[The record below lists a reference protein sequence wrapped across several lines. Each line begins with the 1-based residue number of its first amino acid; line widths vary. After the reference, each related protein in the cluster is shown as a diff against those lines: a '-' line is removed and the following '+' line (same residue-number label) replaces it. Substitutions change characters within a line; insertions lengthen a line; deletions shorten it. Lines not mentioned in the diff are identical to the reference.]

1 MSSPLVKAMKKKA
14 PQWADVPDEKL
25 EAWAQEG
32 LQNGGLVRALKKNV
46 PQWSNT
52 PDDKLEAWAREGMGQ
67 PAAPGIPEDEI
78 KRSIQERKVGIRNA
92 ESGQRVGEAKQT
104 LQRSNAQT
112 STDATAKADA
122 QQMLSYGR
130 APEEES
136 FVKEYIDF
144 DEMMK
149 ANPGAI
155 ARSIYGE
162 VQAQHPETG
171 QALAQL
177 RPGRAAPLSVY
188 RDSKWF
194 EAPLGVLGNVTDVTG
209 KAAAKLYRGGHD
221 YLTHM
226 GVPGGPQGP
235 APENEGFGELLQNE
249 AGRLSR
255 EHPNAAAWAGGAA
268 ALPAVAWNSLL
279 VRKNEAELWAAE
291 QGAKL
296 KAYTDTL
303 GPGFSALEGTDERV
317 QENIATQKQDLAK
330 HGRDLGTAAMEVA
343 LPFKDGDRTPEEGAY
358 IGRNV
363 LGKRLADIASLVNPA
378 QDVNLAL
385 KGIGMGGKALLAT
398 KTGKAVG
405 RGLGN
410 VAEAVAGATAGTPF
424 PLSNMPAK
432 VGAPEATRAGLE
444 GAQSLYR
451 EFPAIE
457 ERKILEEF
465 GKQVTPEQA
474 QKAIR
479 SWHTPAARMAAV
491 EADPAMREVF
501 ETLQPLHSRI
511 ALEAG
516 VKPEVYNPFHIYGG
530 QDASDAARIGR
541 TSSQLDN
548 LRDPVLDILRKAGVD
563 TTGVEFGA
571 SRAVPDLAVD
581 VTKMDVPG
589 LRSLRDK
596 EELWSRPASKEKGMV
611 LASDA
616 RNALAPVEG
625 RFLPGAK
632 NADSYAQRLANRVA
646 GELTKI
652 DDVRHASKKPGWD
665 TFWGKAGGTLKDD
678 YDLEKMAADAWSG
691 DAITGMA
698 GTHRELME
706 KSALRTARAR
716 EVLLDSEYMVDAA
729 RADYGEETMRPLSE
743 YVSMANQKLVA
754 AGKPPMSEDT
764 RPFLNAHGDVRT
776 LKADYG
782 RVAEVMV
789 PDELRSRL
797 VSHDEVLIVPR
808 TPLGGSQKAMRD
820 IHKYNG
826 RVLVMDLPE
835 EAFGAR
841 REAMVVPR
849 RVANAMDQ
857 ITRPDPAMGRKLAKA
872 IDHALGL
879 SQAAFAVT
887 RGNPGFDARNFQ
899 SNATRALIDVGPDF
913 FSGANLAASV
923 RDLADPRT
931 LRGAEALLGIGK
943 NLGENAA
950 AYGTRPSAPGL
961 LPTRIGPF
969 QVRKIQEKA
978 FNTFQENF
986 GGAINKRVDDALKG
1000 SFFMGAPAHY
1010 SADDMLRFHHWN
1022 TQVKNGVH
1030 PLVAAQNTNRLL
1042 INYADKSGAEALA
1055 KTFFPF
1061 IRFYTGAAQ
1070 GAVLLAL
1077 KEPYRFSRIWRFSQ
1091 ALQQADSD
1099 ARGGKAVNAKAGSAV
1114 DTLVGTPM
1122 VGLDHLGM
1130 GDSALAL
1137 RTENP
1142 LSETKAVFDAAL
1154 GELAPGASAAL
1165 GTRPASL
1172 LHPGLMGAQSM
1183 LSLIPGMDEVT
1194 KGTTGYAPLPVPND
1208 VWSGLSGWGVAGKAR
1223 TVMRD
1228 STPLDIPPDAT
1239 PEQRAQLEEAN
1250 RMRAG
1255 QAMRIADSP
1264 KTAVL
1269 YEALRRIPGVGPVV
1283 PVLMDTAMRLATGSG
1298 NVRGRTSE
1306 AREIGFLRMVM
1317 RMFGPRSE
1325 GLDIQEMMGKKG
1337 SELER
1342 RRTRS
1347 TAENN
1352 QKAGT
1357 LY

>member
-1 MSSPLVKAMKKKA
+1 MASQFSKVVKSKSPDWQAV
-14 PQWADVPDEKL
+14 
-25 EAWAQEG
+25 
-32 LQNGGLVRALKKNV
+32 
-46 PQWSNT
+46 
-52 PDDKLEAWAREGMGQ
+52 DDASLDTWAREGLDTGRTAKVLKKRIPEWSALSDDEVNQ
-67 PAAPGIPEDEI
+67 WVRNKLGNAPAIPEDEI
-78 KRSIQERKVGIRNA
+78 KRGIQERKVGIRNA

-130 APEEES
+130 APDEEA
-136 FVKEYIDF
+136 FVKEYLDF

-149 ANPGAI
+149 ANPGAV
-155 ARSIYGE
+155 ARSVYGE
-162 VQAQHPETG
+162 VQAQDPETG
-171 QALAQL
+171 KALSQL
-177 RPGRAAPLSVY
+177 RPGRAAPLSIY
-188 RDSKWF
+188 KDSKWF
-194 EAPLGVLGNVTDVTG
+194 EPAMGLLGNVTDVTG
-209 KAAAKLYRGGHD
+209 KAAAKVYRGLQYP
-221 YLTHM
+221 YLPPEARPRE
-226 GVPGGPQGP
+226 GEY
-235 APENEGFGELLQNE
+235 ENEGFGELLQNE
-249 AGRLSR
+249 SGKFGKAF
-255 EHPNAAAWAGGAA
+255 PQAAAVGGAIA
-268 ALPAVAWNSLL
+268 ALPAVGWNTLM
-279 VRKNEAELWAAE
+279 VGKNKAE
-291 QGAKL
+291 QALAEREIKRQEYLAKVN
-296 KAYTDTL
+296 AEHPDWGWGR
-303 GPGFSALEGTDERV
+303 GPYNMERA
-317 QENIATQKQDLAK
+317 QQDLATQKQDLAK
-330 HGRDLGTAAMEVA
+330 EDKALDVSLAETQLPLKEGT
-343 LPFKDGDRTPEEGAY
+343 RTPEEGAD

-363 LGKRLADIASLVNPA
+363 LGKRLADIAGLVNPL

-398 KTGKAVG
+398 KTGKAIG
-405 RGLGN
+405 RSAGEA
-410 VAEAVAGATAGTPF
+410 AEALAEWSSKSAM
-424 PLSNMPAK
+424 PLSNFPAK

-444 GAQSLYR
+444 SAQSLMR
-451 EFPAIE
+451 EFPAME
-457 ERKILEEF
+457 ERKILE
-465 GKQVTPEQA
+465 QYSQLVTPEQA
-474 QKAIR
+474 KKAIR
-479 SWHTPAARMAAV
+479 SWHTPEARTMAV
-491 EADPAMREVF
+491 QADPAMANVF
-501 ETLQPLHSRI
+501 ETLQPLHNRI

-516 VKPEVYNPFHIYGG
+516 IKPQDYSPFFVYGG
-530 QDASDAARIGR
+530 QDTGKAARVGR
-541 TSSQLDN
+541 SASQKDQFVE
-548 LRDPVLDILRKAGVD
+548 PVMNTLRKAGVD
-563 TTGVEFGA
+563 TADVKLGSARVDAAE
-571 SRAVPDLAVD
+571 PYID
-581 VTKMDVPG
+581 VTNMDVPG

-596 EELWSRPASKEKGMV
+596 EELWNMLPTKDGAQ
-611 LASDA
+611 
-616 RNALAPVEG
+616 
-625 RFLPGAK
+625 FLPGARTS
-632 NADSYAQRLANRVA
+632 DSYAQRLANQVA
-646 GELTKI
+646 SELTKS
-652 DDVRHASKKPGWD
+652 DTARNASKLPGLTERWQ
-665 TFWGKAGGTLKDD
+665 KATGVLKDD
-678 YDLEKMAADAWSG
+678 YDLEKMVSDAWSG

-698 GTHRELME
+698 GTHRKLME
-706 KSALRTARAR
+706 RGPQRLALAR
-716 EVLLDSEYMVDAA
+716 EELLGGDYMVKAA
-729 RADYGEETMRPLSE
+729 REDFGDATMRPLSE
-743 YVSMANQKLVA
+743 WSGIVNQERLA
-754 AGKPPMSEDT
+754 SGGSPMSMDT
-764 RPFLNAHGDVRT
+764 VPFLNAHGDVRT
-776 LKADYG
+776 LLTDHK
-782 RVAEVMV
+782 RVAEIAV
-789 PDELRSRL
+789 PDDIRNRL
-797 VSHDEVLIVPR
+797 ISHDEVIIVPR
-808 TPLGGSQKAMRD
+808 GPAQTPGEAMRD
-820 IHKYNG
+820 YHMVNG

-835 EAFGAR
+835 GAFGAR

-849 RVANAMDQ
+849 RVAAALDQ
-857 ITRPDPAMGRKLAKA
+857 LSSPNGQRGRELAKA

-899 SNATRALIDVGPDF
+899 SNATRALIDEGPDF
-913 FSGANLAASV
+913 LSGANRAQSV
-923 RDLADPRT
+923 RDLADPA
-931 LRGAEALLGIGK
+931 LRLEGEKLLGIGK
-943 NLGENAA
+943 DLGENAA

-961 LPTRIGPF
+961 LPT
-969 QVRKIQEKA
+969 VLRKPQEKA
-978 FNTFQENF
+978 FNALQENF

-1010 SADDMLRFHHWN
+1010 SADDMLRFHHWR
-1022 TQVKNGVH
+1022 TQVQRGVH
-1030 PLVAAQNTNRLL
+1030 PTVAAQNTNRLL

-1154 GELAPGASAAL
+1154 GELAPGASAAM

-1172 LHPGLMGAQSM
+1172 VHPGMLGAQSM
-1183 LSLIPGMDEVT
+1183 FADFPVVDEFT
-1194 KGTTGYAPLPVPND
+1194 KLNTGYAPLPVPND
-1208 VWSGLSGWGVAGKAR
+1208 VWSGLSYPSVPGKAYQ
-1223 TVMRD
+1223 VMKD

-1239 PEQRAQLEEAN
+1239 PEQRSQLEEAN

-1264 KTAVL
+1264 KAAVL
-1269 YEALRRIPGVGPVV
+1269 YEALRRIPGVGPAV

-1306 AREIGFLRMVM
+1306 AREIGALRMLL
-1317 RMFGPRSE
+1317 RMLGPRSE

>member
-1 MSSPLVKAMKKKA
+1 MSSPFVKAIKKKA

-67 PAAPGIPEDEI
+67 PAASGIPEDEI

-130 APEEES
+130 APEEEA
-136 FVKEYIDF
+136 FVKEYIDY
-144 DEMMK
+144 DEAMK
-149 ANPGAI
+149 ELPGAVPVPI
-155 ARSIYGE
+155 HGE
-162 VQAQHPETG
+162 TQFQHPETG
-171 QALAQL
+171 KALGQL
-177 RPGRAAPLSVY
+177 RPGRSVPLSVFKNG
-188 RDSKWF
+188 KWF
-194 EAPLGVLGNVTDVTG
+194 EAPLGLAMGNMDLTG
-209 KAAAKLYRGGHD
+209 KAIAKAYRGYHQGMTD
-221 YLTHM
+221 T
-226 GVPGGPQGP
+226 GAPGGPQGP
-235 APENEGFGELLQNE
+235 APNNEGAAELIQNE
-249 AGRLSR
+249 GKRLG
-255 EHPNAAAWAGGAA
+255 EKYPNAAAWAGGAA
-268 ALPAVAWNSLL
+268 ALPAVAWNSLM

-296 KAYTDTL
+296 GAYMDTL

-343 LPFKDGDRTPEEGAY
+343 LPFKPGDRTPEEGAY

-363 LGKRLADIASLVNPA
+363 LGKRLADIAVLVNPL

-385 KGIGMGGKALLAT
+385 KGLGMGGKALLAT

-410 VAEAVAGATAGTPF
+410 VAEAVADFTGV
-424 PLSNMPAK
+424 SNMSAK

-444 GAQSLYR
+444 SAQSLLR
-451 EFPAIE
+451 EFPAME
-457 ERKILEEF
+457 ERKILEQYSQLVPQD
-465 GKQVTPEQA
+465 KAQLAHRNWSTPE
-474 QKAIR
+474 
-479 SWHTPAARMAAV
+479 ARAAV
-491 EADPAMREVF
+491 VQADPSMRAVY
-501 ETLQPLHSRI
+501 ETLQPLHNKV

-516 VKPEVYNPFHIYGG
+516 IKPENYSPFHIYAG
-530 QDASDAARIGR
+530 QDPSMAAETSRTASQFEHLEPKAME
-541 TSSQLDN
+541 
-548 LRDPVLDILRKAGVD
+548 ILRKAGVD
-563 TTGVEFGA
+563 TTGVKFGA
-571 SRAVPDLAVD
+571 SRAVLDAPVD
-581 VTKMDVPG
+581 VTDLDVPG
-589 LRSLRDK
+589 LRSLRDNQ
-596 EELWSRPASKEKGMV
+596 ELWSLRPEKDG
-611 LASDA
+611 AQ
-616 RNALAPVEG
+616 
-625 RFLPGAK
+625 FLPGARK
-632 NADSYAQRLANRVA
+632 QDSLSQVLANRVA
-646 GELTKI
+646 SEMTKI
-652 DDVRHASKKPGWD
+652 DSARGRWPVAPSLVESGQKTIGW
-665 TFWGKAGGTLKDD
+665 LKDD
-678 YDLEKMAADAWSG
+678 YDLEKMVADAWSG
-691 DAITGMA
+691 DAVTGMA
-698 GTHRELME
+698 GAHRKLME
-706 KSALRTARAR
+706 KSPKRLKLAS
-716 EVLLDSEYMVDAA
+716 EELLDSPYMVDAA
-729 RADYGEETMRPLSE
+729 RKDYGDDTMRPFTEWLQRQEAKSI
-743 YVSMANQKLVA
+743 A
-754 AGKPPMSEDT
+754 AGKGPLSLEAKK
-764 RPFLNAHGDVRT
+764 FLNAFGDVRKVKT
-776 LKADYG
+776 DYAN
-782 RVAEVMV
+782 VAKEVIPDDLRDIMLATDQVMLV
-789 PDELRSRL
+789 P
-797 VSHDEVLIVPR
+797 HGPAH
-808 TPLGGSQKAMRD
+808 TAAGAMRD
-820 IHKYNG
+820 LHKSNG
-826 RVLVMDLPE
+826 RALVVDLPE
-835 EAFGAR
+835 DMLGMQ
-841 REAMVVPR
+841 REVMMVPR
-849 RVANAMDQ
+849 RVANGLDQ
-857 ITRPDPAMGRKLAKA
+857 LANPSSGRGRELAKA
-872 IDHALGL
+872 IEHALGL

-899 SNATRALIDVGPDF
+899 SNVTRALIDEGPDF
-913 FSGANLAASV
+913 LSGANRAQSV
-923 RDLADPRT
+923 RDLADPA
-931 LRGAEALLGIGK
+931 LRLEGEKLLGIGK
-943 NLGENAA
+943 DLGAHAA

-961 LPTRIGPF
+961 LPT
-969 QVRKIQEKA
+969 VLRKPQEKA
-978 FNTFQENF
+978 FNALQENF

-1010 SADDMLRFHHWN
+1010 SADDMLRFHHWR
-1022 TQVKNGVH
+1022 TQIQRGVH
-1030 PLVAAQNTNRLL
+1030 PTVAAQNTNRLL

-1137 RTENP
+1137 RMENP

-1154 GELAPGASAAL
+1154 GELAPGASAAM

-1172 LHPGLMGAQSM
+1172 VHPGLLGAQSM

-1223 TVMRD
+1223 TVMND

-1239 PEQRAQLEEAN
+1239 PERRAQLEEAN

-1306 AREIGFLRMVM
+1306 AREIGALRMIL